1 MKTKLTVL
9 GQAALLLPLSGLNVQ
24 LSTAS
29 AAPLTSAAAPVP
41 LVRPA
46 EVFAESPPLETIPS
60 PEPSEEA
67 IPPATLTFEGL
78 SVQDAITYLG
88 TSYLPPDP
96 SGDRFSESFAA
107 EQFVVRSA
115 TAFTICRSSRGRWPG
130 SRWRPERGGPRCS
143 SPPAP
148 WRLTSSAT

>member
-96 SGDRFSESFAA
+96 SGDVGPNHYVQAVNGLFRVFDKNGVPLTLPTTLASLFGPLGAPCNGG
-107 EQFVVRSA
+107 
-115 TAFTICRSSRGRWPG
+115 ISSSIW
-130 SRWRPERGGPRCS
+130 
-143 SPPAP
+143 
-148 WRLTSSAT
+148 TNDT